1 MVATLRKVNTHLIQ
15 VPREEKIK
23 NEKEAIFKV
32 GVVRIF
38 QI

>member
-15 VPREEKIK
+15 IPGGGKTK

-32 GVVRIF
+32 VVMKIF
-38 QI
+38 QT